1 MLITSSDFV
10 YDRTGKD
17 TPTHRLTHL
26 LRPNVTRPDHL
37 ARARASLDTPP
48 STDLEVSSL
57 ASYDSD
63 LVSAFSEESGM
74 SDIPSESE
82 PESDVGHGLG
92 LPLSSG
98 RRASRDALSD
108 IASSDAGAEADVEH
122 EQVGGLGVGTNPAYS
137 SSRDSISS
145 LVRVARLEADA
156 WSVSGASDHEL
167 EHGVEALSL
176 SDTDHAAPVSVPEP
190 SGSHNSTE
198 NVVPADAE
206 VARTDN
212 EDTPRARR
220 TAAPFR
226 SRSAWDRMRS
236 GSSPSRSPA
245 RRGARRRVH
254 APPPPVVQIKPGG
267 VVKGMGGK
275 GSFYEYLFD

>member
-1 MLITSSDFV
+1 MLIIFTGFV
-10 YDRTGKD
+10 YDPTGKD

-82 PESDVGHGLG
+82 PESDVGHGHE
-92 LPLSSG
+92 LSLNSDR
-98 RRASRDALSD
+98 RRARDTLSD
-108 IASSDAGAEADVEH
+108 IASSDGGAEADIEH
-122 EQVGGLGVGTNPAYS
+122 EQAGGLGVGSNPAYS

-145 LVRVARLEADA
+145 LARIARLEADA
-156 WSVSGASDHEL
+156 WSVSGGSDHEL

-176 SDTDHAAPVSVPEP
+176 SDLDHAAPVPVFT
-190 SGSHNSTE
+190 SHNLPETLNPVE
-198 NVVPADAE
+198 AE

-212 EDTPRARR
+212 EETPRARR
-220 TAAPFR
+220 TAASFR

-245 RRGARRRVH
+245 RRGARRRVTQVH
-254 APPPPVVQIKPGG
+254 APPPPVVQIRRGG
-267 VVKGMGGK
+267 DKR
-275 GSFYEYLFD
+275 SFYEYLFD